1 MLKEVFGHDLLAVAV
16 LASAN
21 GIVIIDRKGYILWAN
36 PAVARMTGY
45 EVEDLVGQ
53 SANIWKSETQ
63 SPAFYTDLWRTV
75 LSGQSWHGRLIN
87 RRKDGSTYTEE
98 QTITPVLDAAG
109 EVTHFIG
116 VKQDV
121 SKHAQLEEQLQHQ
134 ATVFR
139 DLFEDSP
146 IAQHEIDLNGV
157 VVRVNRAECQL
168 LGLPAEEL
176 VARPVWDCVG
186 EEERSASC
194 AAVMRKISE
203 QRLGPPFVRKY
214 RCGDGSIKQVEI
226 RERFSHSHDGEIC
239 GIHSTLIDV
248 TDRIAAEHALRESE
262 ERYRS
267 VVNCMAEGVMILSSS
282 GEIVAWNRSAERILR
297 RSGSEISGA
306 RSADASWRAVHADGT
321 PFPGEEQPAMMTLR
335 TGEPCHD
342 VMMGLKND
350 TGTTWISINSEP
362 IFRSGEST
370 PSSVVASFSDITA
383 RVEFERQLVQ
393 AKEQAEQAAKAKSEF
408 LSVMS
413 HEIRTPMNGVIGM
426 AGLLEGTV
434 LDEEQQDYL
443 RSIHVSADALLS
455 LINDILDFSK
465 IESGKFELERLNF
478 DLEKT
483 LADVVQ
489 LLTPAARAKRL
500 ELLFDYDAGAPRWFC
515 SDPGRMRQILLNLVS
530 NALKFTERG
539 SVAIRVRWED
549 DALLVS
555 VQDTGI
561 GIPAEALSRL
571 FNLFTQLD
579 SSHSRRYG
587 GTGLG
592 LVITKRLVTMLGG
605 SISVTSQA
613 GQGSIF
619 ECRIPLTRSVA
630 PGDENSDS
638 NGLRSLAAAT
648 TAQPGVLGAY
658 DRRVLLVEDNP
669 VNQKVGAAMLRK
681 LGCRVEVAV
690 NGIDA
695 LQKLTQFQFDG
706 VLMDCQMPGM
716 DGFEASRRIRE
727 LEAGGERLPIY
738 ALTASA
744 MTSDRDMCFMAGMD
758 GYLSKPASMSELSDV
773 IAKLGKRKGEPTAGR
788 RR

>member
-1 MLKEVFGHDLLAVAV
+1 
-16 LASAN
+16 
-21 GIVIIDRKGYILWAN
+21 
-36 PAVARMTGY
+36 
-45 EVEDLVGQ
+45 
-53 SANIWKSETQ
+53 
-63 SPAFYTDLWRTV
+63 
-75 LSGQSWHGRLIN
+75 
-87 RRKDGSTYTEE
+87 
-98 QTITPVLDAAG
+98 
-109 EVTHFIG
+109 
-116 VKQDV
+116 
-121 SKHAQLEEQLQHQ
+121 
-134 ATVFR
+134 
-139 DLFEDSP
+139 
-146 IAQHEIDLNGV
+146 
-157 VVRVNRAECQL
+157 
-168 LGLPAEEL
+168 
-176 VARPVWDCVG
+176 
-186 EEERSASC
+186 
-194 AAVMRKISE
+194 
-203 QRLGPPFVRKY
+203 
-214 RCGDGSIKQVEI
+214 
-226 RERFSHSHDGEIC
+226 
-239 GIHSTLIDV
+239 
-248 TDRIAAEHALRESE
+248 
-262 ERYRS
+262 
-267 VVNCMAEGVMILSSS
+267 
-282 GEIVAWNRSAERILR
+282 
-297 RSGSEISGA
+297 
-306 RSADASWRAVHADGT
+306 
-321 PFPGEEQPAMMTLR
+321 
-335 TGEPCHD
+335 
-342 VMMGLKND
+342 
-350 TGTTWISINSEP
+350 
-362 IFRSGEST
+362 
-370 PSSVVASFSDITA
+370 
-383 RVEFERQLVQ
+383 
-393 AKEQAEQAAKAKSEF
+393 
-408 LSVMS
+408 
-413 HEIRTPMNGVIGM
+413 
-426 AGLLEGTV
+426 
-434 LDEEQQDYL
+434 
-443 RSIHVSADALLS
+443 
-455 LINDILDFSK
+455 
-465 IESGKFELERLNF
+465 
-478 DLEKT
+478 
-483 LADVVQ
+483 
-489 LLTPAARAKRL
+489 
-500 ELLFDYDAGAPRWFC
+500 
-515 SDPGRMRQILLNLVS
+515 MRQILLNLVS

-744 MTSDRDMCFMAGMD
+744 MTSDRDMCFRAGMD